1 MVEGQSNNDP
11 QKPGDLEPYEGQP
24 FNWRIL
30 MRSPAWRP
38 PTDVYETEETMVV
51 RVEIAGMR
59 EEDFIIELNGRE
71 LMVRGNRQD
80 PAGRRA
86 FHQMEIRFG
95 EFALAIELPYHI
107 NTGEVQAV
115 YQNGFLVISLPKMKP
130 RQIHISE

>member
-1 MVEGQSNNDP
+1 MVEGLSANDP
-11 QKPGDLEPYEGQP
+11 EKPPDLEPFEGP
-24 FNWRIL
+24 AFNWRIM

-38 PTDVYETEETMVV
+38 PTDVYETDETVIV

-71 LMVRGNRQD
+71 LTVRGNRQD

-95 EFALAIELPYHI
+95 EFALALELPNPI

-115 YQNGFLVISLPKMKP
+115 YQNGFLVISLQKAKP
-130 RQIHISE
+130 RQIQISE